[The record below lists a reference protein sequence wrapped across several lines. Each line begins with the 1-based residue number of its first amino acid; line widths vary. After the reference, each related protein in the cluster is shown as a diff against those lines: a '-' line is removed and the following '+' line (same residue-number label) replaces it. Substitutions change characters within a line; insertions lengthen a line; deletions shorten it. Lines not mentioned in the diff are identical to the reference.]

1 MSKKVTVED
10 IAKFAGV
17 SSATVSRVI
26 NHRELVKSQTVKAV
40 EDAMNALGVD
50 FKQSKNDLP
59 YSRSIIVLNVQDI
72 KNTFYQEIMD
82 GANISAKSHGYDL
95 IITQSSL
102 KKDRITD
109 FIKMLKSINAAGVI
123 LLSWLP
129 LQSLEAISNEFPV
142 VQCSEYNN
150 ESNLPYVSINNYE
163 SAKLATEYLIASG
176 RNKIAFVNGPL
187 SYQYAVERR
196 RGYMDAMNNSGLTI
210 RPDWC
215 VQLPKVDFDMA
226 YASMRKLLESKI
238 LPNAIFAVSDIL
250 AAAAVK
256 AVTQSGLQVPEDIS
270 VIGFDNTPI
279 SVMTSPSITTVS
291 QPAYQ
296 LGFCAC
302 DMVHDIVSN
311 NYLDSRA
318 IMLNTEF
325 IIRESTQLQLRRKN
339 I

>member
-1 MSKKVTVED
+1 MAKKATVQD

-26 NHRELVKSQTVKAV
+26 NHPELVKAQTVKAV

-50 FKQSKNDLP
+50 LTKSSADSA
-59 YSRSIIVLNVQDI
+59 YSRNIIVLNVQDI
-72 KNTFYQEIMD
+72 KNTFYQQIMD

-95 IITQSSL
+95 MITQSSL
-102 KKDRITD
+102 KKDRIPD
-109 FIKMLKSINAAGVI
+109 FIKLLKKVDAKGVI
-123 LLSWLP
+123 LLSILP
-129 LQSLEAISNEFPV
+129 MQSLEAIANEFPV
-142 VQCSEYNN
+142 VQCSEYNP

-196 RGYMDAMNNSGLTI
+196 RGYMDAMNSAGLTV

-215 VQLPKVDFDMA
+215 IQLPKVDFDMA
-226 YASMRKLLESKI
+226 YTSVRKMLDAKI

-256 AVTQSGLQVPEDIS
+256 AVKQSDLLVPEDIS
-270 VIGFDNTPI
+270 VVGFDNSPI
-279 SVMTSPSITTVS
+279 SIMTSPSITTVS

-302 DMVHDIVSN
+302 DMIHDIVLNS
-311 NYLDSRA
+311 YLDSKT

-325 IIRESTQLQLRRKN
+325 IIRESTQLQLRKN
-339 I
+339 RQ

>member
-1 MSKKVTVED
+1 MAKKATVQD

-26 NHRELVKSQTVKAV
+26 NHPELVKAQTVKAV
-40 EDAMNALGVD
+40 EYAMNALGVD
-50 FKQSKNDLP
+50 FTKSSADSA
-59 YSRSIIVLNVQDI
+59 YSRNIIVLNVQDI
-72 KNTFYQEIMD
+72 KNTFYQQIMD

-95 IITQSSL
+95 MITQSSL
-102 KKDRITD
+102 KKDRIPD
-109 FIKMLKSINAAGVI
+109 FIKLLKKVDAKGVI
-123 LLSWLP
+123 LLSILP
-129 LQSLEAISNEFPV
+129 MQSLEAIANEFPV
-142 VQCSEYNN
+142 VQCSEYNP

-196 RGYMDAMNNSGLTI
+196 RGYMDAMNSAGLTV

-215 VQLPKVDFDMA
+215 IQLPKVDFDMA
-226 YASMRKLLESKI
+226 YTSVRKMLDAKI

-256 AVTQSGLQVPEDIS
+256 AVKQSDLLVPEDIS
-270 VIGFDNTPI
+270 VVGFDNSPI
-279 SVMTSPSITTVS
+279 SIMTSPSITTVS

-302 DMVHDIVSN
+302 DMIHDIVLNS
-311 NYLDSRA
+311 YLDSKT

-325 IIRESTQLQLRRKN
+325 IIRESTQLQLRKN
-339 I
+339 RQ

>member
-1 MSKKVTVED
+1 MAKKVTVED

-26 NHRELVKSQTVKAV
+26 NHRELVKEQTVKAV
-40 EDAMNALGVD
+40 EDAMNALGVNL
-50 FKQSKNDLP
+50 SKGSSDDS
-59 YSRSIIVLNVQDI
+59 YSRDIIVLNVQDI
-72 KNTFYQEIMD
+72 KNSFYQQIMD

-95 IITQSSL
+95 LITQSSL
-102 KKDRITD
+102 KKDRIPD
-109 FIKMLKSINAAGVI
+109 FIKLLKQVNAKGVI
-123 LLSWLP
+123 LLSILP
-129 LQSLEAISNEFPV
+129 IQSLEAISNEFPV
-142 VQCSEYNN
+142 VQCSEYNP
-150 ESNLPYVSINNYE
+150 ESSLPYVSINNYE

-196 RGYMDAMNNSGLTI
+196 RGYMDAMNSAGLTVK
-210 RPDWC
+210 PDWC
-215 VQLPKVDFDMA
+215 IQLPKVDFDMA
-226 YASMRKLLESKI
+226 YTSVRKMLDAKI

-256 AVTQSGLQVPEDIS
+256 AVKQSDLSVPQDIS
-270 VIGFDNTPI
+270 VVGFDNTPI

-302 DMVHDIVSN
+302 DMIHDIVLNS
-311 NYLDSRA
+311 YLDSRT

-325 IIRESTQLQLRRKN
+325 IIRESTQLQLRKN
-339 I
+339 K

>member
-1 MSKKVTVED
+1 MAKKATVQD

-26 NHRELVKSQTVKAV
+26 NHPELVKAQTVKAV
-40 EDAMNALGVD
+40 EDAMNALGAD
-50 FKQSKNDLP
+50 FTKSSADSA
-59 YSRSIIVLNVQDI
+59 YSRNIIVLNVQDI
-72 KNTFYQEIMD
+72 KNTFYQQIMD

-95 IITQSSL
+95 MITQSSL
-102 KKDRITD
+102 KKDRIPD
-109 FIKMLKSINAAGVI
+109 FIKLLKKVDAKGVI
-123 LLSWLP
+123 LLSILP
-129 LQSLEAISNEFPV
+129 MQSLEAIANEFPV
-142 VQCSEYNN
+142 VQCSEYNP

-196 RGYMDAMNNSGLTI
+196 RGYMDAMNSAGLTV

-215 VQLPKVDFDMA
+215 IQLPKVDFDMA
-226 YASMRKLLESKI
+226 YTSVRKMLDAKI

-256 AVTQSGLQVPEDIS
+256 AVKQSDLLVPEDIS
-270 VIGFDNTPI
+270 VVGFDNSPI
-279 SVMTSPSITTVS
+279 SIMTSPSITTVS

-302 DMVHDIVSN
+302 DMIHDIVLNS
-311 NYLDSRA
+311 YLDSKT

-325 IIRESTQLQLRRKN
+325 IIRESTQLQLRKN
-339 I
+339 RQ